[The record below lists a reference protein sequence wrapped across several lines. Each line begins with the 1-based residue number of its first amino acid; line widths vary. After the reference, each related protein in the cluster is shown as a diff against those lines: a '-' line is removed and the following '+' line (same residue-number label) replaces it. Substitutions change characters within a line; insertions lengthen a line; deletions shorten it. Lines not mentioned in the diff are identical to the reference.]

1 MIREIKGHHVLIGL
15 LVFFAVIIAV
25 NAVFL
30 TQAIR
35 TFRGED
41 EPRSYIQGINYND
54 TLERRDAQAALGWT
68 AVSTVDAEGVR
79 LEITDADG
87 QGVTGLMM
95 DARLR
100 HPADSS
106 LDIPLTLRG
115 DGPGVYRAPAEI
127 PPGRWT
133 LVVST
138 PEGPPFEM
146 EQEIWLQ

>member
-1 MIREIKGHHVLIGL
+1 MIKEIKGYHVLIGL
-15 LVFFAVIIAV
+15 LVFFAIIIAV

-30 TQAIR
+30 TQALR
-35 TFRGED
+35 TFSGED

-54 TLERRDAQAALGWT
+54 TLERREAQAALGWR
-68 AVSTVDAEGVR
+68 AVSTVDEAGVR

-87 QGVTGLMM
+87 QGVTGLIM

-100 HPADSS
+100 HPADSA

-115 DGPGVYRAPAEI
+115 DGPGVYRAAAEI
-127 PPGRWT
+127 PAGRWT

-138 PEGPPFEM
+138 SEGPPFEM

>member
-1 MIREIKGHHVLIGL
+1 MIREIKGYHVLIGL
-15 LVFFAVIIAV
+15 LIFFGVIFTV

-30 TQAIR
+30 TQAFR

-54 TLERRDAQAALGWT
+54 TLARREAQAELGWT
-68 AVSTVDAEGVR
+68 AISTVSETGVR
-79 LEITDADG
+79 IEISDADG
-87 QGVTGLMM
+87 QGVTGLML

-100 HPADSS
+100 HPADSN
-106 LDIPLTLRG
+106 LDIVLDLRG
-115 DGPGVYRAPAEI
+115 DGPGVYATQADI
-127 PPGRWT
+127 PDGRWT

>member
-1 MIREIKGHHVLIGL
+1 MIKEIKGYHVLIGL
-15 LVFFAVIIAV
+15 LVFFAIIIAV
-25 NAVFL
+25 NAIFL
-30 TQAIR
+30 TQAVR

-54 TLERRDAQAALGWT
+54 TLERREAQAELGWT
-68 AVSTVDAEGVR
+68 AVSRVGAAGVR

-95 DARLR
+95 EARLR
-100 HPADSS
+100 HPADSG
-106 LDIPLTLRG
+106 LDIPLSLLG
-115 DGPGVYRAPAEI
+115 DGPGVYTAGVSIPA
-127 PPGRWT
+127 GRWT

-138 PEGPPFEM
+138 PAGPPFEM

>member
-1 MIREIKGHHVLIGL
+1 MIKEIKGYHVLIGL
-15 LVFFAVIIAV
+15 LVFFGVIFTV

-30 TQAIR
+30 TQALR
-35 TFRGED
+35 TFSGED

-54 TLERRDAQAALGWT
+54 TLERREAQAALGWT
-68 AVSTVDAEGVR
+68 AVSTVNETGVH

-115 DGPGVYRAPAEI
+115 DGPGVYTASASIPA
-127 PPGRWT
+127 GRWT

-138 PEGPPFEM
+138 PDGPPFEM
-146 EQEIWLQ
+146 EQEVWLQ

>member
-1 MIREIKGHHVLIGL
+1 MIREIKGYHVLIGL
-15 LVFFAVIIAV
+15 LIFFGVIFTV

-30 TQAIR
+30 TQAFR

-54 TLERRDAQAALGWT
+54 TLARREAQAELGWT
-68 AVSTVDAEGVR
+68 AISTVSATGVR
-79 LEITDADG
+79 IEISDADG
-87 QGVTGLMM
+87 QGVTGLML

-100 HPADSS
+100 HPADSN
-106 LDIPLTLRG
+106 LDIVLALRG
-115 DGPGVYRAPAEI
+115 DGPGVYATQADI
-127 PPGRWT
+127 PDGRWT